1 MSQNKAFSTPFI
13 LAVLC
18 IYFSYFLHG
27 ISVITLAQ
35 NMTSLAE
42 KFSTDNAGIA
52 YLISGIGLGRLISIL
67 FFGVISDKFGRRAV
81 ILMAVI
87 MYLLFFFGIPA
98 CPNLTLAYCLAVCV
112 GIANSALDT
121 GGYPALMECFPKASG
136 SAVIL
141 VKAMVSFGQ
150 MFYPMLV
157 SYMLLNNIWY
167 GYGLIIPGI
176 LFVLITLMLLKSKF
190 PSQLVDASV
199 ANELPQMNSKPL
211 VWLEGVSSV
220 LFGVAAFSTFYV
232 IVVWMPKY
240 AMAFAGMSEAEAYEL
255 KVAAMVH
262 DIGKLKL
269 SEYLY
274 GRTNESL
281 PEEEKKYMSMHSKIS
296 YDVLKK
302 YDYSDNIMEVVL
314 SHHECYDG
322 SGYPN
327 GLVGEDI
334 PIGARILKVTDEF
347 AALISDRPYRKAFD
361 IDTAVSIMIDE
372 VKNLDMKAFILF
384 QRLIH
389 EETTLELIKNS
400 RIDIDDLDISDIL
413 DI

>member
-1 MSQNKAFSTPFI
+1 MN
-13 LAVLC
+13 
-18 IYFSYFLHG
+18 
-27 ISVITLAQ
+27 
-35 NMTSLAE
+35 NE
-42 KFSTDNAGIA
+42 
-52 YLISGIGLGRLISIL
+52 LIDYVVNDFKSGIKH
-67 FFGVISDKFGRRAV
+67 GVLVA
-81 ILMAVI
+81 
-87 MYLLFFFGIPA
+87 
-98 CPNLTLAYCLAVCV
+98 NLTYALAKEY
-112 GIANSALDT
+112 
-121 GGYPALMECFPKASG
+121 
-136 SAVIL
+136 
-141 VKAMVSFGQ
+141 
-150 MFYPMLV
+150 
-157 SYMLLNNIWY
+157 
-167 GYGLIIPGI
+167 
-176 LFVLITLMLLKSKF
+176 
-190 PSQLVDASV
+190 
-199 ANELPQMNSKPL
+199 
-211 VWLEGVSSV
+211 
-220 LFGVAAFSTFYV
+220 
-232 IVVWMPKY
+232 
-240 AMAFAGMSEAEAYEL
+240 GMSEAEAYEL

-389 EETTLELIKNS
+389 EESTLELIKNS
-400 RIDIDDLDISDIL
+400 RIDIDELDISDIL

>member
-1 MSQNKAFSTPFI
+1 MN
-13 LAVLC
+13 
-18 IYFSYFLHG
+18 
-27 ISVITLAQ
+27 
-35 NMTSLAE
+35 NE
-42 KFSTDNAGIA
+42 
-52 YLISGIGLGRLISIL
+52 LIDYVVNDFKSGIKH
-67 FFGVISDKFGRRAV
+67 GVLVA
-81 ILMAVI
+81 
-87 MYLLFFFGIPA
+87 
-98 CPNLTLAYCLAVCV
+98 NLTYALAKEY
-112 GIANSALDT
+112 
-121 GGYPALMECFPKASG
+121 
-136 SAVIL
+136 
-141 VKAMVSFGQ
+141 
-150 MFYPMLV
+150 
-157 SYMLLNNIWY
+157 
-167 GYGLIIPGI
+167 
-176 LFVLITLMLLKSKF
+176 
-190 PSQLVDASV
+190 
-199 ANELPQMNSKPL
+199 
-211 VWLEGVSSV
+211 
-220 LFGVAAFSTFYV
+220 
-232 IVVWMPKY
+232 
-240 AMAFAGMSEAEAYEL
+240 GMSEAEAYEL

-296 YDVLKK
+296 YDVLKN

-372 VKNLDMKAFILF
+372 VKNLDMKVFILF

-389 EETTLELIKNS
+389 EESTLELIKNS

>member
-1 MSQNKAFSTPFI
+1 MN
-13 LAVLC
+13 
-18 IYFSYFLHG
+18 
-27 ISVITLAQ
+27 
-35 NMTSLAE
+35 NE
-42 KFSTDNAGIA
+42 
-52 YLISGIGLGRLISIL
+52 LIDYVVNDFKSGIKH
-67 FFGVISDKFGRRAV
+67 GVLVA
-81 ILMAVI
+81 
-87 MYLLFFFGIPA
+87 
-98 CPNLTLAYCLAVCV
+98 NLTYALAKEY
-112 GIANSALDT
+112 
-121 GGYPALMECFPKASG
+121 
-136 SAVIL
+136 
-141 VKAMVSFGQ
+141 
-150 MFYPMLV
+150 
-157 SYMLLNNIWY
+157 
-167 GYGLIIPGI
+167 
-176 LFVLITLMLLKSKF
+176 
-190 PSQLVDASV
+190 
-199 ANELPQMNSKPL
+199 
-211 VWLEGVSSV
+211 
-220 LFGVAAFSTFYV
+220 
-232 IVVWMPKY
+232 
-240 AMAFAGMSEAEAYEL
+240 GMSEAEAYEL

-274 GRTNESL
+274 GRTNENL

-322 SGYPN
+322 SGYPD

-372 VKNLDMKAFILF
+372 VKNLDMKVFILF

-389 EETTLELIKNS
+389 EESTLELIKNS

>member
-1 MSQNKAFSTPFI
+1 MN
-13 LAVLC
+13 
-18 IYFSYFLHG
+18 
-27 ISVITLAQ
+27 
-35 NMTSLAE
+35 NE
-42 KFSTDNAGIA
+42 
-52 YLISGIGLGRLISIL
+52 LIDYVVNDFKSGIKH
-67 FFGVISDKFGRRAV
+67 GVLVA
-81 ILMAVI
+81 
-87 MYLLFFFGIPA
+87 
-98 CPNLTLAYCLAVCV
+98 NLTYALAKEY
-112 GIANSALDT
+112 
-121 GGYPALMECFPKASG
+121 
-136 SAVIL
+136 
-141 VKAMVSFGQ
+141 
-150 MFYPMLV
+150 
-157 SYMLLNNIWY
+157 
-167 GYGLIIPGI
+167 
-176 LFVLITLMLLKSKF
+176 
-190 PSQLVDASV
+190 
-199 ANELPQMNSKPL
+199 
-211 VWLEGVSSV
+211 
-220 LFGVAAFSTFYV
+220 
-232 IVVWMPKY
+232 
-240 AMAFAGMSEAEAYEL
+240 GMSEAEAYEL

-384 QRLIH
+384 QRLIR
-389 EETTLELIKNS
+389 EESTLELIKNS

>member
-1 MSQNKAFSTPFI
+1 MN
-13 LAVLC
+13 
-18 IYFSYFLHG
+18 
-27 ISVITLAQ
+27 
-35 NMTSLAE
+35 NE
-42 KFSTDNAGIA
+42 
-52 YLISGIGLGRLISIL
+52 LIDYVVNDFKSGIKH
-67 FFGVISDKFGRRAV
+67 GVLVA
-81 ILMAVI
+81 
-87 MYLLFFFGIPA
+87 
-98 CPNLTLAYCLAVCV
+98 NLTHALAKEY
-112 GIANSALDT
+112 
-121 GGYPALMECFPKASG
+121 
-136 SAVIL
+136 
-141 VKAMVSFGQ
+141 
-150 MFYPMLV
+150 
-157 SYMLLNNIWY
+157 
-167 GYGLIIPGI
+167 
-176 LFVLITLMLLKSKF
+176 
-190 PSQLVDASV
+190 
-199 ANELPQMNSKPL
+199 
-211 VWLEGVSSV
+211 
-220 LFGVAAFSTFYV
+220 
-232 IVVWMPKY
+232 
-240 AMAFAGMSEAEAYEL
+240 GMSEAEAYEL

-389 EETTLELIKNS
+389 EESTLELIKNS

>member
-1 MSQNKAFSTPFI
+1 MN
-13 LAVLC
+13 
-18 IYFSYFLHG
+18 
-27 ISVITLAQ
+27 
-35 NMTSLAE
+35 NE
-42 KFSTDNAGIA
+42 
-52 YLISGIGLGRLISIL
+52 LIDYVVNDFKSGIKH
-67 FFGVISDKFGRRAV
+67 GVLVA
-81 ILMAVI
+81 
-87 MYLLFFFGIPA
+87 
-98 CPNLTLAYCLAVCV
+98 NLTYALAKEY
-112 GIANSALDT
+112 
-121 GGYPALMECFPKASG
+121 
-136 SAVIL
+136 
-141 VKAMVSFGQ
+141 
-150 MFYPMLV
+150 
-157 SYMLLNNIWY
+157 
-167 GYGLIIPGI
+167 
-176 LFVLITLMLLKSKF
+176 
-190 PSQLVDASV
+190 
-199 ANELPQMNSKPL
+199 
-211 VWLEGVSSV
+211 
-220 LFGVAAFSTFYV
+220 
-232 IVVWMPKY
+232 
-240 AMAFAGMSEAEAYEL
+240 GMSEAEAYEL

-334 PIGARILKVTDEF
+334 PIGARILKVIDEF

-389 EETTLELIKNS
+389 EESTLELIKNS

>member
-1 MSQNKAFSTPFI
+1 MN
-13 LAVLC
+13 
-18 IYFSYFLHG
+18 
-27 ISVITLAQ
+27 
-35 NMTSLAE
+35 NE
-42 KFSTDNAGIA
+42 
-52 YLISGIGLGRLISIL
+52 LIDYVVNDFKSGIKH
-67 FFGVISDKFGRRAV
+67 GVLVA
-81 ILMAVI
+81 
-87 MYLLFFFGIPA
+87 
-98 CPNLTLAYCLAVCV
+98 NLTYALAKEY
-112 GIANSALDT
+112 
-121 GGYPALMECFPKASG
+121 
-136 SAVIL
+136 
-141 VKAMVSFGQ
+141 
-150 MFYPMLV
+150 
-157 SYMLLNNIWY
+157 
-167 GYGLIIPGI
+167 
-176 LFVLITLMLLKSKF
+176 
-190 PSQLVDASV
+190 
-199 ANELPQMNSKPL
+199 
-211 VWLEGVSSV
+211 
-220 LFGVAAFSTFYV
+220 
-232 IVVWMPKY
+232 
-240 AMAFAGMSEAEAYEL
+240 GMSEAEAYEL

-302 YDYSDNIMEVVL
+302 YNYSDNIMEVVL

-372 VKNLDMKAFILF
+372 VKNLDMKVFILF

-389 EETTLELIKNS
+389 EESTLELIKNS
-400 RIDIDDLDISDIL
+400 RIDIDDLDISDI
-413 DI
+413 

>member
-1 MSQNKAFSTPFI
+1 MYKRQ
-13 LAVLC
+13 
-18 IYFSYFLHG
+18 
-27 ISVITLAQ
+27 
-35 NMTSLAE
+35 
-42 KFSTDNAGIA
+42 
-52 YLISGIGLGRLISIL
+52 LIDYVVNDFKSGIKH
-67 FFGVISDKFGRRAV
+67 GVLVA
-81 ILMAVI
+81 
-87 MYLLFFFGIPA
+87 
-98 CPNLTLAYCLAVCV
+98 NLTYVLAREY
-112 GIANSALDT
+112 
-121 GGYPALMECFPKASG
+121 
-136 SAVIL
+136 
-141 VKAMVSFGQ
+141 
-150 MFYPMLV
+150 
-157 SYMLLNNIWY
+157 
-167 GYGLIIPGI
+167 
-176 LFVLITLMLLKSKF
+176 
-190 PSQLVDASV
+190 
-199 ANELPQMNSKPL
+199 
-211 VWLEGVSSV
+211 
-220 LFGVAAFSTFYV
+220 
-232 IVVWMPKY
+232 
-240 AMAFAGMSEAEAYEL
+240 GMSEAEAYEL

-389 EETTLELIKNS
+389 EESTLELIKNS

>member
-1 MSQNKAFSTPFI
+1 
-13 LAVLC
+13 
-18 IYFSYFLHG
+18 
-27 ISVITLAQ
+27 
-35 NMTSLAE
+35 
-42 KFSTDNAGIA
+42 
-52 YLISGIGLGRLISIL
+52 
-67 FFGVISDKFGRRAV
+67 
-81 ILMAVI
+81 
-87 MYLLFFFGIPA
+87 
-98 CPNLTLAYCLAVCV
+98 
-112 GIANSALDT
+112 
-121 GGYPALMECFPKASG
+121 
-136 SAVIL
+136 
-141 VKAMVSFGQ
+141 
-150 MFYPMLV
+150 
-157 SYMLLNNIWY
+157 
-167 GYGLIIPGI
+167 
-176 LFVLITLMLLKSKF
+176 
-190 PSQLVDASV
+190 
-199 ANELPQMNSKPL
+199 
-211 VWLEGVSSV
+211 
-220 LFGVAAFSTFYV
+220 
-232 IVVWMPKY
+232 
-240 AMAFAGMSEAEAYEL
+240 MSEAEAYEL

-389 EETTLELIKNS
+389 EESTLELIKNS

>member
-1 MSQNKAFSTPFI
+1 MKKEMN
-13 LAVLC
+13 
-18 IYFSYFLHG
+18 
-27 ISVITLAQ
+27 
-35 NMTSLAE
+35 NE
-42 KFSTDNAGIA
+42 
-52 YLISGIGLGRLISIL
+52 LIDYVVNDFKSGIKH
-67 FFGVISDKFGRRAV
+67 GVLVA
-81 ILMAVI
+81 
-87 MYLLFFFGIPA
+87 
-98 CPNLTLAYCLAVCV
+98 NLTYALAKEY
-112 GIANSALDT
+112 
-121 GGYPALMECFPKASG
+121 
-136 SAVIL
+136 
-141 VKAMVSFGQ
+141 
-150 MFYPMLV
+150 
-157 SYMLLNNIWY
+157 
-167 GYGLIIPGI
+167 
-176 LFVLITLMLLKSKF
+176 
-190 PSQLVDASV
+190 
-199 ANELPQMNSKPL
+199 
-211 VWLEGVSSV
+211 
-220 LFGVAAFSTFYV
+220 
-232 IVVWMPKY
+232 
-240 AMAFAGMSEAEAYEL
+240 GMSEAEAYEL

-274 GRTNESL
+274 GRTNENL

-322 SGYPN
+322 SGYPD

-372 VKNLDMKAFILF
+372 VKNLDMKVFILF

-389 EETTLELIKNS
+389 EESTLELIKNS
-400 RIDIDDLDISDIL
+400 TIDIDDLDISDIL

>member
-1 MSQNKAFSTPFI
+1 MN
-13 LAVLC
+13 
-18 IYFSYFLHG
+18 
-27 ISVITLAQ
+27 
-35 NMTSLAE
+35 NE
-42 KFSTDNAGIA
+42 
-52 YLISGIGLGRLISIL
+52 LIDYVVNDFKSGIKH
-67 FFGVISDKFGRRAV
+67 GVLVA
-81 ILMAVI
+81 
-87 MYLLFFFGIPA
+87 
-98 CPNLTLAYCLAVCV
+98 NLTYALAKEY
-112 GIANSALDT
+112 
-121 GGYPALMECFPKASG
+121 
-136 SAVIL
+136 
-141 VKAMVSFGQ
+141 
-150 MFYPMLV
+150 
-157 SYMLLNNIWY
+157 
-167 GYGLIIPGI
+167 
-176 LFVLITLMLLKSKF
+176 
-190 PSQLVDASV
+190 
-199 ANELPQMNSKPL
+199 
-211 VWLEGVSSV
+211 
-220 LFGVAAFSTFYV
+220 
-232 IVVWMPKY
+232 
-240 AMAFAGMSEAEAYEL
+240 GMSEAEAYEL

-327 GLVGEDI
+327 ELVGEDI

-372 VKNLDMKAFILF
+372 VKNLDMKVFILF

-389 EETTLELIKNS
+389 EESTLELIKNS